1 MDNLEIYNY
10 VKAKKGGGSEG
21 STTLDALIDRSLTS
35 INNNRVTSIGANAFR
50 NCATLTTAVFSE
62 TTSIGS
68 NAFGDCI
75 RLKTVVLSVNGGV
88 SLSNTT
94 AFGNT
99 PITRGTGY
107 IYVPDDLV
115 ESYKTA
121 TNWTVYAEQIKGLSQ
136 LPEGV

>member
-1 MDNLEIYNY
+1 MDNWGIYNY
-10 VKAKKGGGSEG
+10 VKAKKGGGSG
-21 STTLDALIDRSLTS
+21 DNSTLDALIDRSLTS

-62 TTSIGS
+62 TTSICS
-68 NAFGDCI
+68 TAFCDCI
-75 RLKTVVLSVNGGV
+75 KLKTVVLSVNGGV
-88 SLSNTT
+88 SLSSPS
-94 AFGNT
+94 AFSNT

>member
-1 MDNLEIYNY
+1 MTNFEIYTY
-10 VKAKKGGGSEG
+10 LKSKKGGGSG
-21 STTLDALIDRSLTS
+21 DNSTLDAFIDRSLTS

-50 NCATLTTAVFSE
+50 SCANLTAAVFSE
-62 TTSIGS
+62 ATSIGGS
-68 NAFGDCI
+68 AFFECANLTTI
-75 RLKTVVLSVNGGV
+75 VLSVNSVV
-88 SLSNTT
+88 SLSNTS

-99 PITRGTGY
+99 PIARGTGY
-107 IYVPDDLV
+107 IYVPDDLI

>member
-1 MDNLEIYNY
+1 MDNWEIYNY
-10 VKAKKGGGSEG
+10 VKAKKGGGSED
-21 STTLDALIDRSLTS
+21 STTLDELINRSITR
-35 INNNRVTSIGANAFR
+35 INNSRVTSIGMNAFR

-68 NAFGDCI
+68 TAFCDCI
-75 RLKTVVLSVNGGV
+75 KLKTVVLSVNGGV
-88 SLSNTT
+88 SLSSPS

-99 PITRGTGY
+99 PIARGTGY